1 MPVTKASEIDP
12 NFIKKIED
20 QYGEVDMT
28 NDYFDLEDSVYYKT
42 VDINKE
48 TGGIKHKLIQLP
60 SFGESLKKL
69 SIALNSIRKLATT
82 DAGKKDPKV
91 ADLLGQIRD
100 TFNSYRT
107 HLRKNY
113 PDLYSGIKNQLEE
126 ISVTGGGVA
135 GATFTPGVGAQYATP
150 YAFNPNKK
158 AKGTARN
165 YYYKLGFKPVPKKIK
180 GSGLEVKQLFQE
192 ESKEQSFQ
200 KKRVD
205 AFDSITTQ
213 LNDIYKLI
221 SNAKN
226 QTIEYY
232 KTNPES
238 YTVVKPTDLIQDYL
252 KDIKKLLTVK

>member
-1 MPVTKASEIDP
+1 MPVTKASDIDP
-12 NFIKKIED
+12 GFIKKIED

-42 VDINKE
+42 VDINQE

-69 SIALNSIRKLATT
+69 SLALNSIKKLAVT

-91 ADLLGQIRD
+91 AELLNKVRD
-100 TFNSYRT
+100 TFNIYRT

-126 ISVTGGGVA
+126 VSVTGGTG
-135 GATFTPGVGAQYATP
+135 TFTPGTGAQYATP
-150 YAFNPNKK
+150 FAFNKNKK
-158 AKGTARN
+158 ADGTARN
-165 YYYKLGFKPVPKKIK
+165 YYYKLGYKPVPKKIK
-180 GSGLEVKQLFQE
+180 DSGVEVKQLFQE

-200 KKRVD
+200 KKRID
-205 AFDSITTQ
+205 AFDSITAQ
-213 LNDIYKLI
+213 LNDIYKLV

-226 QTIEYY
+226 KTIEYY

-238 YTVVKPTDLIQDYL
+238 YTVFKPTDLIQDYL

>member
-1 MPVTKASEIDP
+1 MPAVKASEIDP
-12 NFIKKIED
+12 KFIKKIED
-20 QYGEVDMT
+20 QYGEVDMV
-28 NDYFDLEDSVYYKT
+28 NDYFDLEDSTYYKT

-69 SIALNSIRKLATT
+69 SVALKSMRKLATT
-82 DAGKKDPKV
+82 QAGKDDPKIGE
-91 ADLLGQIRD
+91 LLDKIRD
-100 TFNSYRT
+100 TFNLYRT

-113 PDLYSGIKNQLEE
+113 PDLYTGIKNQLEE
-126 ISVTGGGVA
+126 ASVTGGSA
-135 GATFTPGVGAQYATP
+135 SFSPGTGAQYATP
-150 YAFNPNKK
+150 FAFNPNKK
-158 AKGTARN
+158 ADGTARN

-180 GSGLEVKQLFQE
+180 GSGIEVKQLFQE
-192 ESKEQSFQ
+192 EGKEQNFQ
-200 KKRVD
+200 KKRID

-238 YTVVKPTDLIQDYL
+238 FTVVKPTDLVQDYL
-252 KDIKKLLTVK
+252 KDIKKLLTVKK

>member
-1 MPVTKASEIDP
+1 MPVTKASDMDP
-12 NFIKKIED
+12 KFIKKIED

-69 SIALNSIRKLATT
+69 SIALSSIRKLATT

-126 ISVTGGGVA
+126 ISVTGGSA
-135 GATFTPGVGAQYATP
+135 SFTPGTGAQYATP
-150 YAFNPNKK
+150 FAFNKNKK
-158 AKGTARN
+158 ASGTARN
-165 YYYKLGFKPVPKKIK
+165 YYYKLGYKPVPKKNK
-180 GSGLEVKQLFQE
+180 DSGLEVKQLFQE
-192 ESKEQSFQ
+192 EETSPESKFHTD
-200 KKRVD
+200 RIND
-205 AFDSITTQ
+205 FDSITND
-213 LNDIYKLI
+213 LNDIYKLV

-226 QTIEYY
+226 KTIDYY
-232 KTNPES
+232 KENPKS
-238 YTVVKPTDLIQDYL
+238 FQVVQPTTLLKDYL
-252 KDIKKLLTVK
+252 KDIKKLLKV